1 MNEFKLSKR
10 LAGVA
15 GIINPGGGL
24 ADIGTDHGYLP
35 VHVAKNNIAQIV
47 HL

>member
-1 MNEFKLSKR
+1 MDVSKR
-10 LAGVA
+10 IEF
-15 GIINPGGGL
+15 IINNLENTEVL